1 MQFSVKK
8 KKKILEEEGRKK
20 HKIQSSCQSCCNGWT
35 DRKRKKDWIIEI
47 SVSINAWPVCLT
59 NNGAWGRRMRGREMR
74 RRDAANGGKSQ
85 QGRRSISNK
94 TLLCLFHE
102 ALLKDHGRLTTSE
115 AVEAGEDERQ
125 SIATIFNEGE
135 NHALLMYRRCIYRCH
150 RFLYTRSSV
159 VYNGDAG
166 KLFSYSDLMLC
177 MCTQLRARQTATRF
191 LPPAPVIFVYIAAW
205 LAVVQRQ
212 PAISQQL
219 LLALALFLYF
229 FIYFFFIFS
238 IFILF
243 FFFFVGLFFRFRYFN
258 HFSAFTL
265 FLSLALL
272 LFNTMRGCDN
282 PSFPSK
288 MYIQYVADVYIHVH
302 IYTACK

>member
-8 KKKILEEEGRKK
+8 TKILEEEGRKK
-20 HKIQSSCQSCCNGWT
+20 HKIQSSCQSCCNGWG

-74 RRDAANGGKSQ
+74 RRDAANRCERREESTRETVNFEQDFALPLPWSSVERSWQADDIRGSWS
-85 QGRRSISNK
+85 GRRRTPIYSYYIQWRRIPCCWCIGVVCISLSSISP
-94 TLLCLFHE
+94 H
-102 ALLKDHGRLTTSE
+102 
-115 AVEAGEDERQ
+115 
-125 SIATIFNEGE
+125 SIVW
-135 NHALLMYRRCIYRCH
+135 CITEM
-150 RFLYTRSSV
+150 LANS
-159 VYNGDAG
+159 
-166 KLFSYSDLMLC
+166 LPSYSDLMLC

-219 LLALALFLYF
+219 LLALALFFYF
-229 FIYFFFIFS
+229 FFFFIFS

-243 FFFFVGLFFRFRYFN
+243 FFFFVELFFCFRYFD

-288 MYIQYVADVYIHVH
+288 MYIQYVADVYIHV
-302 IYTACK
+302 ACK